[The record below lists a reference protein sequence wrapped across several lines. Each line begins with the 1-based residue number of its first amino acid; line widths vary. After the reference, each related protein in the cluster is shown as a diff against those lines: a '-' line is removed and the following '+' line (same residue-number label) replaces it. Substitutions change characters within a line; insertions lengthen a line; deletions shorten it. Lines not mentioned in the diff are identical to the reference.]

1 MNEARMSR
9 SAALIIV
16 LSETTLETGRR
27 RTGSSSG
34 EGAPFLGV
42 LRGLCVNCDLRRDC
56 TYPKP
61 LAGVW
66 NCDEYV

>member
-1 MNEARMSR
+1 MSQAQIPR

-16 LSETTLETGRR
+16 LAEGSLESGRQIR
-27 RTGSSSG
+27 NSSG
-34 EGAPFLGV
+34 ESAPFLGV
-42 LRGLCVNCDLRRDC
+42 LRGLCGNCDLRRDC

-61 LAGVW
+61 VSGVW

>member
-1 MNEARMSR
+1 MNEARIPR

-16 LSETTLETGRR
+16 LSESSLKTGRQ
-27 RTGSSSG
+27 TGISSE
-34 EGAPFLGV
+34 EGASFLGV
-42 LRGLCVNCDLRRDC
+42 LRGLCINCDLRRDC

-61 LAGVW
+61 PGGVW

>member
-1 MNEARMSR
+1 MNEARTNR
-9 SAALIIV
+9 IAVV
-16 LSETTLETGRR
+16 LAEITVEIGRFTG
-27 RTGSSSG
+27 GSSG
-34 EGAPFLGV
+34 DRAPITGV

-61 LAGVW
+61 PGGVW

>member
-1 MNEARMSR
+1 MIAAQIPR

-16 LSETTLETGRR
+16 LAESTLEAGRQTR
-27 RTGSSSG
+27 NSSG
-34 EGAPFLGV
+34 EGAPFLRV

-56 TYPKP
+56 TYAKP
-61 LAGVW
+61 VSGVW